1 MSALADVRFGLRMLG
16 KRFGFSLLAILTI
29 ALGIGSSVAIFS
41 VVNGILLTPL
51 PLHEP
56 ERLVLPDVISTQ
68 GFEISLSIPN
78 FKDWRERNRTF
89 ASFGA
94 NAGRSRT
101 LTGGDRPE
109 VVRVRMILGDYFE
122 TLGVPPALGRWI
134 AADDTFAG
142 AEPNAVVTHG
152 FWQRRLGGRTEA
164 LGETLTLDSEVFTVI
179 GVMPQ
184 GFDFPTADTEIFLPM
199 GFFSERMC
207 WEVRG
212 CSQGTWA
219 IGRLKD
225 GVSMETAQADL
236 DRIMLE
242 IEKDEGQKQSRAR
255 LQGLHDAF
263 VEDIEAQIWVL
274 MGAVAFVLL
283 VACANVASLLL
294 ARGEARGREIAIRT
308 ALGAGRGRVM
318 RQFLTESML
327 LAVAGGVLG
336 IVLAYAGIG
345 GLVALVREELPSNM
359 VGQVGLNTPVLLF
372 SLGATLL
379 SGLLFGVA
387 PALRGTRL
395 NLSSELSEG
404 SRGSVTRSRQRLRAG
419 LVIVEV
425 ALSVVLLVGS
435 GLMLQS
441 LGNLAE
447 VDKGFEPAGVF
458 TAEVSLPSARYG
470 EKEQAWPF
478 FERLL
483 ARLEALPGVEAAS
496 MSNIVPLQGNSW
508 EMGIYPEGVEIT
520 PDNSSSVLYTI
531 ASEGYLDALRIPLL
545 RGRAFT
551 DHDRDESQRVAIID
565 ETMAEKFWPGQDPIG
580 KRVTF
585 ETETFDEGAPR
596 VWREV
601 VGVTR
606 NVRHYEL
613 ENPSRIQIYVPMKQS
628 HLGWTTSMNVVLRAH
643 GDPLALTEPVR
654 RAVEQ
659 MDAEVPLDE
668 VETMESYVRGAM
680 GRTRAVG
687 VLMSSFSGIA
697 LSLAAIGLF
706 GIMSYFVVQRF
717 REIGIRMALGASG
730 GEVVRRV
737 VRQGFVITGTGI
749 VVGGLAAYGLGR
761 LMSNLLFGVSPG
773 EPTTYA
779 WVAMSLIAVSS
790 VAAAAPA
797 YRATRVDPAIV
808 LREE

>member
-1 MSALADVRFGLRMLG
+1 MSALTDARFGLRMLG
-16 KRFGFSLLAILTI
+16 KRSGFSLLAILTI
-29 ALGIGSSVAIFS
+29 ALGIGSSVSIFS

-51 PLHEP
+51 PLQEP
-56 ERLVLPDVISTQ
+56 ERLVLPDVISTK

-78 FKDWRERNRTF
+78 FKDWRDRNRSF

-94 NAGRSRT
+94 NASRSRT

-109 VVRVRMILGDYFE
+109 VVRVRLILGDYFE
-122 TLGVPPALGRWI
+122 TLGVQPARGRWI
-134 AADDTFAG
+134 GADDTFAG

-152 FWQRRLGGRTEA
+152 FWQRRLGGRPDA
-164 LGETLTLDSEVFTVI
+164 LGETVTLDGEVFTVI
-179 GVMPQ
+179 GVMPP
-184 GFDFPTADTEIFLPM
+184 GFEFPTADTEVFLPM
-199 GFFSERMC
+199 GYFSERMC

-225 GVSMETAQADL
+225 GVSMATAQADL
-236 DRIMLE
+236 DRIMEE
-242 IEKDEGQKQSRAR
+242 IEKDEGKEQSRAR
-255 LQGLHDAF
+255 LQGLHEAF

-294 ARGEARGREIAIRT
+294 ARGEARGREIAIRI
-308 ALGAGRGRVM
+308 ALGAGRGRVV

-336 IVLAYAGIG
+336 IALAYGGIA
-345 GLVALVREELPSNM
+345 GLVDLVREELPSNM
-359 VGQVGLNTPVLLF
+359 VGQVGLNAPVLAF
-372 SLGATLL
+372 SVAATVL

-395 NLSSELSEG
+395 DLSSELSEG
-404 SRGSVTRSRQRLRAG
+404 SRGSVSRARQRLRAG
-419 LVIVEV
+419 LVITEV
-425 ALSVVLLVGS
+425 ALSVVLLIGT

-447 VDKGFEPAGVF
+447 VDKGFEPEGVF

-470 EKEQAWPF
+470 EKEKAWPF

-483 ARLEALPGVEAAS
+483 GRVEALPGVRAAS
-496 MSNIVPLQGNSW
+496 ISNIVPLRGSSW
-508 EMGIYPEGVEIT
+508 EMGIYPEGVEII
-520 PDNSSSVLYTI
+520 PENASSVLYTF
-531 ASEGYLDALRIPLL
+531 ASTGHFDALRIPLL
-545 RGRAFT
+545 RGRKFT
-551 DHDRDESQRVAIID
+551 EHDHEGGLRVAIID
-565 ETMAEKFWPGQDPIG
+565 ETMAEKFWPDEDPIG
-580 KRVTF
+580 KRVSF
-585 ETETFDEGAPR
+585 ERETFDEDASR

-628 HLGWTTSMNVVLRAH
+628 HLGWSTSMVVVLRTD

-654 RAVEQ
+654 QAVEQ
-659 MDAEVPLDE
+659 MDTEVPIDE
-668 VETMESYVRGAM
+668 VETMEGYVRGAM

-687 VLMSSFSGIA
+687 VLLSSFSGLA

-706 GIMSYFVVQRF
+706 GVMSYFVVQRF
-717 REIGIRMALGASG
+717 REIGIRMALGAPG
-730 GEVVRRV
+730 GDVVRRV
-737 VRQGFVITGTGI
+737 VKQGIGITAAGI
-749 VVGGLAAYGLGR
+749 VIGGLAAYGLGR

-773 EPTTYA
+773 EPMTYA
-779 WVAMSLIAVSS
+779 WVGASLLAVSC
-790 VAAAAPA
+790 VAAAMPA